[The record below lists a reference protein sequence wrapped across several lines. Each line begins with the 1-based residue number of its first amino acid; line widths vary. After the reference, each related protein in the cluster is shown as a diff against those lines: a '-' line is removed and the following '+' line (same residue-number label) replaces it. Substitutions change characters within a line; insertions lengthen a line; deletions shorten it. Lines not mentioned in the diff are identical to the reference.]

1 MENEPVVV
9 VLDGNLRVNDMI
21 EVMKSIRSIPG
32 VLAVKTIS
40 KIVQE
45 AIPASEPA
53 EPVEA

>member
-9 VLDGNLRVNDMI
+9 VLDGSLRVNDMI
-21 EVMKSIRSIPG
+21 EVMKAIRAIPG
-32 VLAVKTIS
+32 VLAVKTVS

-45 AIPASEPA
+45 AILVSVTA